1 MSGKMKRILLVEAE
15 PVLAEVTAFR
25 LDLHGYSVETVGSA
39 DEALRLTSTE
49 SFDIILMD
57 LDLPGMGGHGLL
69 DEFASNESTST
80 IPIMVLSA
88 DADLDQVQKV
98 VAKGA
103 VDFLVVPF
111 DPDALMEKVANL
123 VSRADENAKA
133 KKKETVDS

>member
-1 MSGKMKRILLVEAE
+1 
-15 PVLAEVTAFR
+15 
-25 LDLHGYSVETVGSA
+25 
-39 DEALRLTSTE
+39 
-49 SFDIILMD
+49 LMD
-57 LDLPGMGGHGLL
+57 LSLPGMGGHGLL
-69 DEFASNESTST
+69 EEFACKESTSN
-80 IPIMVLSA
+80 IPIMVLST